1 MSGFQSKR
9 AMARDKLQGD
19 DMSNELKSLVDRFSD
34 LLIRVLELENQKLLA
49 HVLSS
54 IADTDESINRGLLR

>member
-34 LLIRVLELENQKLLA
+34 LLIRVLELENQELLA
-49 HVLSS
+49 HVLFS